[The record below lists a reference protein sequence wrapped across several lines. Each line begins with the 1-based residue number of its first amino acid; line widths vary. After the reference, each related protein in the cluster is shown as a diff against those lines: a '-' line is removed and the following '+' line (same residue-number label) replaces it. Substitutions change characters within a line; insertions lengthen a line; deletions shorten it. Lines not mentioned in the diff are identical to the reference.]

1 MINLILRETIRET
14 QSNQID
20 RLQRIDMQWSPASQ
34 TNESEIEPPPLL
46 RQKGGLLLL
55 LLLFDRK

>member
-34 TNESEIEPPPLL
+34 TNESEIEPPLL